1 MPNKP
6 TLDAMHMAVMNQKVQ
21 KKSAGGDLKRALELW
36 NIAKGTRAKAAQ
48 EAAGLYHPIGGGVK
62 LQTPVPFMEFKTIE
76 DPTIKKAARKIISPE
91 QLQGGIAI
99 PLVGDR
105 AAAGRILTDIG
116 GQKLARPVTL
126 EGGPEY
132 MLTHTQD
139 DPSKSAIWSSDKGV
153 ISGLSKQAKIA
164 GESGRPVYGVNVIG
178 SPTNVDYNTMTTQAF
193 IGMLDPSSLT
203 KKVKKEFTR
212 ELRNYVPDPK
222 KPHNI
227 PGKDFVGFDDID
239 AMREQLLAPG
249 AGELRK
255 AFLNRMGI
263 DKFKGSG
270 LPDVAHARLSVT
282 EPNLLD
288 DPLGSAGFTIAR
300 MDPEGKIIE
309 EPIRKHGT
317 YSTPLGGQYE
327 GSLER
332 VIPYKQFF
340 PSFEEKRRLFGAS
353 PASDYRSFSLS
364 PVFQELNQEWLDTV
378 MKSLG
383 KDKPS
388 VSEFKDGGVAHMKDG
403 DLVEKAIREAKS
415 KQEAPVNPF
424 RMPTQKQ
431 SQYEKDFRQYLAN
444 QKAAREQAITELPQ
458 RLIRG
463 AIPGAAGAA
472 AGYAAQV
479 PGAAGDIASLYQE
492 VKPESWPNLPDVVQ
506 SLPTTERIQQY
517 FFPEDKT
524 SPEFQAGITGGNIA
538 ALGQG
543 IASLPA
549 AAKGVAKGAT
559 AGSKA
564 LANEAAYR
572 IHQAMTKG
580 EGPLAG
586 ALAGI
591 APRPLITWHGS
602 PHRFPPTEK
611 NPLGEF
617 DPTKIGTGEG
627 AQAYGHGHYLA
638 EAQGL
643 AKHYKDK
650 LSKDVKV
657 DGQNLQTIPSDN
669 DLAQAQHMVIRNIQN
684 GMNPDAAISATQ
696 KYWIDAANDMLEYK
710 KSSPDLADRIN
721 KEALSRMR
729 VAEVAATLK
738 PESFFRDPGNLYKVD
753 LPDEAIAKMLDWDK
767 PLSEQS
773 QHVKDA
779 LEKGFGVEKL
789 DYLTNYGV
797 PTNQPENVWNRATG
811 RELLEGIGREKNRFN
826 ADGSR
831 VPLDERKVYATE
843 VLKTLGIPGIK
854 YLDQSSRAAGEGT
867 RNFVVFPGGED
878 LMNIVGREK
887 KGGVVHKAEGGI
899 TSDDL
904 IVQETPL

>member
-1 MPNKP
+1 
-6 TLDAMHMAVMNQKVQ
+6 MNQKVQ
-21 KKSAGGDLKRALELW
+21 KKAGGGDIKKALELW

-62 LQTPVPFMEFKTIE
+62 LQTPVPFMEFKTVE

-99 PLVGDR
+99 PFVGDR

-116 GQKLARPVTL
+116 GQSLARPITL

-132 MLTHTQD
+132 MLTHSHE
-139 DPSKSAIWSSDKGV
+139 DPSKSSIWASGKGV
-153 ISGLSKQAKIA
+153 ISGLSKQAKMA

-178 SPTNVDYNTMTTQAF
+178 SPTNVDFNTMVTETLLGQ
-193 IGMLDPSSLT
+193 LESSSLT
-203 KKVKKEFTR
+203 KKAKKEFTR
-212 ELRNYVPDPK
+212 ELKKFAPDPK
-222 KPHNI
+222 KPQNI
-227 PGKDFVGFDDID
+227 PGKEFVGLDDVD
-239 AMREQLLAPG
+239 AMRQQLLDPSK
-249 AGELRK
+249 GELRK
-255 AFLNRMGI
+255 AFVDRMNTA
-263 DKFKGSG
+263 KFRDMGF
-270 LPDVAHARLSVT
+270 PDVAQARLAVT
-282 EPNLLD
+282 EPSLVEE
-288 DPLGSAGFTIAR
+288 PLGGAGFTIGR
-300 MDPEGKIIE
+300 LDPTGKVIE
-309 EPIRKHGT
+309 TPVREHST
-317 YSTPLGGQYE
+317 YPVALGGKYE
-327 GSLER
+327 GSLESL
-332 VIPYKQFF
+332 VPYKEFF
-340 PSFEEKRRLFGAS
+340 PSFEEKRRLLGAN
-353 PASDYRSFSLS
+353 PASDYRAFSMS
-364 PVFQELNQEWLDTV
+364 PVFQELNQEWLDAV
-378 MKSLG
+378 MKSMG

-403 DLVEKAIREAKS
+403 DLVDELIREAKS

-444 QKAAREQAITELPQ
+444 QQAAREQVITELPQ
-458 RLIRG
+458 RLIKG
-463 AIPGAAGAA
+463 AVPGALGAA

-479 PGAAGDIASLYQE
+479 PGMAGDVASLYQE
-492 VKPESWPNLPDVVQ
+492 IKPESWPNLPRVVQ
-506 SLPTTERIQQY
+506 SLPTTEKIQQY
-517 FFPEDKT
+517 LFPAETT
-524 SPEFQAGITGGNIA
+524 SPELQAGITGGNIA

-572 IHQAMTKG
+572 IHQAMMRG

-586 ALAGI
+586 ALAGV

-638 EAQGL
+638 EVPETSKSYIPRDYDYEEKLMQM
-643 AKHYKDK
+643 YKQAERKNDVESMTVLESAMIHKTPSELLEQYPDQSK
-650 LSKDVKV
+650 LIEKISK
-657 DGQNLQTIPSDN
+657 IP
-669 DLAQAQHMVIRNIQN
+669 
-684 GMNPDAAISATQ
+684 Q
-696 KYWIDAANDMLEYK
+696 KG
-710 KSSPDLADRIN
+710 S
-721 KEALSRMR
+721 
-729 VAEVAATLK
+729 
-738 PESFFRDPGNLYKVD
+738 LYKVD

-767 PLSEQS
+767 PLSEQPEG
-773 QHVKDA
+773 VKAA
-779 LEKGFGVEKL
+779 LKKAEEIRR
-789 DYLTNYGV
+789 
-797 PTNQPENVWNRATG
+797 NQTG
-811 RELLEGIGREKNRFN
+811 NIWQ
-826 ADGSR
+826 
-831 VPLDERKVYATE
+831 PLDQNQLGADVI
-843 VLKTLGIPGIK
+843 KTLGEGRLREAGIPGIK
-854 YLDQSSRAAGEGT
+854 YLDQASRGAGKGT
-867 RNFVVFPGGED
+867 RNFVVFPGNES

-904 IVQETPL
+904 LVEENPL